1 MGGSDSLYNQ
11 PSIVQPRSQRGILY
25 MSTPFELGHIGQAPE
40 GISSKGVTV
49 APAVV
54 YYIHNQQPTT
64 MEATHGYYQDP
75 TL

>member
-1 MGGSDSLYNQ
+1 MGGSDSPQRQ
-11 PSIVQPRSQRGILY
+11 PSIVQPPSQRGIIY
-25 MSTPFELGHIGQAPE
+25 MSTPIGTGHIGQAPE
-40 GISSKGVTV
+40 GIGPKGVTV

-64 MEATHGYYQDP
+64 MEATHGYNQDP